1 MKKFAVVGNPIK
13 HSLSPFIHE
22 GFREQIQG
30 EYSYDKI
37 LSPLDQFEATIKH
50 FFEQGG
56 SGLNVTLPFKE
67 EAYRLCEH
75 LTMGAKTAK
84 AVNTLAMK
92 DGKLWGH
99 NSDGIGLVRDLTV
112 NLGLMILSS
121 RILVLGA
128 GGAVRGILGP
138 LTVMAPK
145 EIVICNRTISKA
157 EQLVK
162 EFQVTENIFK
172 AAAVSELADLG
183 EFDLIIHATSAE
195 LSGGQLDLPTSLIGP
210 QTACYD
216 LFYNQQQTTF
226 VAWAQR
232 AGVKKAVDGLGMLIE
247 QAAESASFWHNCDI
261 SAKAVINTAHN
272 ERELFFAGK

>member
-1 MKKFAVVGNPIK
+1 MKKFAVVGNPIA

-30 EYSYDKI
+30 EYYYDKI
-37 LSPLDQFEATIKH
+37 LAPLDQFEATIQS
-50 FFEQGG
+50 FFAQGG
-56 SGLNVTLPFKE
+56 CGLNVTLPFKE

-92 DGKLWGH
+92 EGKLWGH

-112 NLGLMILSS
+112 NLGLMILSA

-145 EIVICNRTISKA
+145 QIVICNRSFDKA

-162 EFQVTENIFK
+162 EFQVTEGIFQ
-172 AAAVSELADLG
+172 AAPVAELENLG

-195 LSGGQLDLPTSLIGP
+195 LSGGELSLPASLVGS

-216 LFYNQQQTTF
+216 LFYNQQETAF
-226 VAWAQR
+226 VSWAR
-232 AGVKKAVDGLGMLIE
+232 RSGAKAAEDGLGMLIE
-247 QAAESASFWHNCDI
+247 QAAESASFWHDCDI
-261 SAKAVINTAHN
+261 SAKAVIDTANN